1 LYFCTGGINKDPFC
15 QFKNISTLEGVNYFL
30 LQSFIVVFLLALKLL
45 AGFSS
50 IAQVFKLLKTL
61 TLNY

>member
-1 LYFCTGGINKDPFC
+1 VALIRTLFAN
-15 QFKNISTLEGVNYFL
+15 FKNISTLEGVNYFL

-50 IAQVFKLLKTL
+50 IAQVFKLLKP
-61 TLNY
+61 